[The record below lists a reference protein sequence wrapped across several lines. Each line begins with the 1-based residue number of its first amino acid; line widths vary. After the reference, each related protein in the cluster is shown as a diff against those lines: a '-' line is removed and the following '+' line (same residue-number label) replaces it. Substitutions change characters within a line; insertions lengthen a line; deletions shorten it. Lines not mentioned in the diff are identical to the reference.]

1 MLETDRLT
9 IREFSVEDA
18 PFIFELM
25 NSPLYIKYI
34 GDRDIN
40 SIADAEDFLNGKL
53 IDSYEAHGYGLYAVV
68 LNSTNETIGMSGL
81 VNRNDLPHADIG
93 FAFLPQYM
101 GKGYAYESSKAVLD
115 YALLTLGLDPI
126 LAITAKENADS
137 IRLLNKL
144 GLGYE
149 KTINW
154 GEAQEEILL
163 LSTDSP
169 AQ

>member
-1 MLETDRLT
+1 MSSQTEQVSMLETDRLT

-40 SIADAEDFLNGKL
+40 SIA
-53 IDSYEAHGYGLYAVV
+53 EAHGYGLYAVV